1 MGRMAQNAQHQQ
13 VRTELMKHK
22 TVTYRNPVAKA
33 MLQDRKS
40 PQVILP
46 KKGGKA
52 KRNRGKDKRNAI
64 RDAQLH

>member
-1 MGRMAQNAQHQQ
+1 
-13 VRTELMKHK
+13 MKQK

-33 MLQDRKS
+33 MLQDRKT

-46 KKGGKA
+46 KKASKA